1 MVTIVAGVSAM
12 TVVILIRA
20 MIAPVMAAVVAAT
33 ILVRTAI
40 VRTMILILMRH
51 RQSLRVIM
59 IVCP

>member
-1 MVTIVAGVSAM
+1 
-12 TVVILIRA
+12 
-20 MIAPVMAAVVAAT
+20 MAAVVAAT